1 MVRSGQKVK
10 KFLSFVIPYVMIAM
24 VYLVSM
30 ISSDYHNIVLAV
42 LMGIMIGFW
51 FMCARKI
58 EGTKGMLIMLTISF
72 ILMILG
78 IVITC
83 LYAFDM
89 TPICVLCSIL
99 QLFILV
105 IIYNNKPTISMTY
118 KYNFRNKKRRYF

>member
-30 ISSDYHNIVLAV
+30 ISSDYHNIVLTV

-83 LYAFDM
+83 LYAFNM

>member
-1 MVRSGQKVK
+1 MK
-10 KFLSFVIPYVMIAM
+10 KFLSLVIPYVMIAM

-30 ISSDYHNIVLAV
+30 ISSDYHNIVLTV

-99 QLFILV
+99 QLFILI

>member
-1 MVRSGQKVK
+1 M
-10 KFLSFVIPYVMIAM
+10 IPYVMIAM

-30 ISSDYHNIVLAV
+30 ISLDYHDIVLTV
-42 LMGIMIGFW
+42 LMGLMIGFW

-83 LYAFDM
+83 LYAFNM

>member
-1 MVRSGQKVK
+1 MK

-30 ISSDYHNIVLAV
+30 ISLDYHDIVLTV
-42 LMGIMIGFW
+42 LMGLMIGFW

-83 LYAFDM
+83 LYAFNM

-105 IIYNNKPTISMTY
+105 IIYNNKPTIFMTY

>member
-30 ISSDYHNIVLAV
+30 ISSDYHNIVLTV

>member
-1 MVRSGQKVK
+1 MVRSGQKMK
-10 KFLSFVIPYVMIAM
+10 KFLSLVIPYVMIAM

-30 ISSDYHNIVLAV
+30 ISSDYHNIVLTV

-83 LYAFDM
+83 LYAFNM

-99 QLFILV
+99 QLFILI

>member
-1 MVRSGQKVK
+1 MK

-30 ISSDYHNIVLAV
+30 ISSDYHNIVLTV

-99 QLFILV
+99 QLFILI

>member
-30 ISSDYHNIVLAV
+30 ISSDYHNIVLTV

-99 QLFILV
+99 QLFILI

>member
-1 MVRSGQKVK
+1 MK
-10 KFLSFVIPYVMIAM
+10 KFLSLVIPYVMIAM

-30 ISSDYHNIVLAV
+30 ISSDYHNIVLAF
-42 LMGIMIGFW
+42 LMGLMIGFW

-83 LYAFDM
+83 LYAFNM
-89 TPICVLCSIL
+89 TSICVLCSIL
-99 QLFILV
+99 QLFILI

>member
-1 MVRSGQKVK
+1 MK

-30 ISSDYHNIVLAV
+30 ISSDYHNIVLTV

-51 FMCARKI
+51 FMFARKI